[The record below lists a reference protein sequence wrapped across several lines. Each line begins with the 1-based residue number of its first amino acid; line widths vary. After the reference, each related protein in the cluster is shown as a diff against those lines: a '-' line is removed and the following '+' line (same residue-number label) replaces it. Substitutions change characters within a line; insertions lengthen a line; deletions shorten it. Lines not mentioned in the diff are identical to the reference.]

1 MEQKCNHGRNQKISE
16 VNNFLKRKYW
26 LIWSK
31 QKVLQ
36 ARRNPIG
43 VKKVFLKKIKKTEVE
58 DKNQGY

>member
-1 MEQKCNHGRNQKISE
+1 MEQKSNYGRNKKITE
-16 VNNFLKRKYW
+16 VNNFLERKYW

-43 VKKVFLKKIKKTEVE
+43 VNKVF
-58 DKNQGY
+58 